1 MKSALQTLITLR
13 HEFPQ
18 TSRPPPV
25 EIEIDFRA
33 QSGRGGG
40 DGGGGDGVEGGE
52 RRCEARGEAAPFVP
66 SLLLNGKRWR
76 RRRQSNFPAD

>member
-18 TSRPPPV
+18 TSRPPPPV

-40 DGGGGDGVEGGE
+40 GDGL
-52 RRCEARGEAAPFVP
+52 
-66 SLLLNGKRWR
+66 S
-76 RRRQSNFPAD
+76 QSNKLQIPRVET

>member
-40 DGGGGDGVEGGE
+40 GPTVTVKQ
-52 RRCEARGEAAPFVP
+52 APNSKGRNLTDQNFTFV
-66 SLLLNGKRWR
+66 SFLSK
-76 RRRQSNFPAD
+76 